1 MWRKTGS
8 VGEGKDGMED
18 KDSNNDTAK
27 DVNNVT
33 EGFNS
38 SEKNYATD
46 HKLANGNGEVETK
59 LSF

>member
-46 HKLANGNGEVETK
+46 HKLTNGNGEVETK